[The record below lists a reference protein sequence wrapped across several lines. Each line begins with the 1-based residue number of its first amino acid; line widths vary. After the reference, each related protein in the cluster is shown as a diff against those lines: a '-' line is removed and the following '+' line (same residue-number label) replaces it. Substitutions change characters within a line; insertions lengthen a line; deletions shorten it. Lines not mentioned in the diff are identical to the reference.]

1 MENSVPIHA
10 FIVMYASGT
19 PLFARRYSSK
29 LEQFDNTK
37 TALLAGFLS
46 AIDMFSKVNLEGT
59 LKDIG
64 FENERFFFE
73 KVSEDIV
80 LVVSTPDPY
89 NDLMDQDAWKNEIII
104 KRILDRSRLALKVMM
119 ETASRLNIPVED
131 LIDDF
136 GMTLDSLI
144 LESSYIESEENV
156 IENYFEQTQEMSEKI
171 GSFDEMVFKEAIQ
184 TIERYFGK
192 KE

>member
-1 MENSVPIHA
+1 
-10 FIVMYASGT
+10 MYASGT